1 MRHLDPEDTA
11 TGLTHCCG
19 QPIDRGYD
27 VARRRHRCKSDRVVH
42 EGVLQIDDYEGRVQR
57 VEIGERVLGSA
68 PFDHPLHDRFRDGY
82 AIQFHRNSAIDQL
95 GVGASGRISLT
106 LRKSAHSPGGIG

>member
-11 TGLTHCCG
+11 TGLSNRRG

-27 VARRRHRCKSDRVVH
+27 VARRRHHGKSD
-42 EGVLQIDDYEGRVQR
+42 
-57 VEIGERVLGSA
+57 A

-82 AIQFHRNSAIDQL
+82 VIPIHRNSAIDQL